1 MFFCAGSNIAGID
14 GQVGM
19 KLIYG
24 IIVVEGRA
32 NQGRA
37 AKVCP
42 ILQLTSSIG
51 FLLYT

>member
-42 ILQLTSSIG
+42 ILQLNSSIG